1 MSALG
6 SPRVV
11 PPFALD
17 FSSRRPFRD
26 LHPRFLAALQ
36 SLADWPACA
45 QYDELAREVPAA
57 PDAKL
62 PRFVAQ
68 DRELVTS
75 CGGYEE
81 HVSQLSAVPTRP
93 RNWHD
98 FFNMVVWAHFPKLR
112 WALNALHVDPNA
124 GPKDPR
130 NGRAPAQNLAATL
143 DEAGMLVT
151 STSAR
156 LLAELRALRFK
167 RAFWDMRAELL
178 ETTQFWLVGHGM
190 LESLLTPHTALAA
203 RSLLLHVPSH
213 PTAEKADAFR
223 WELDALVAA
232 QVQTWRTTRP
242 VLDIVPLLAIPGYWD
257 NDSADFYD
265 DPANIRFDPSSRRP
279 AAATELA

>member
-17 FSSRRPFRD
+17 FLSRRPFRD
-26 LHPRFLAALQ
+26 LHPRLLAALQ
-36 SLADWPACA
+36 PLADWPACA

-62 PRFVAQ
+62 PRFVNQ
-68 DRELVTS
+68 DRDLVTR

-81 HVSQLSAVPTRP
+81 HVSQLSAVPTR
-93 RNWHD
+93 RSNWHD

-112 WALNALHVDPNA
+112 WALNAVHVDPDA

-151 STSAR
+151 STSPR
-156 LLAELRALRFK
+156 VLAELQALRFK

-203 RSLLLHVPSH
+203 RSLLLPVPSH
-213 PTAEKADAFR
+213 PPANASDDFR
-223 WELDALVAA
+223 WELDARAA
-232 QVQTWRTTRP
+232 AHVHTWRTTRP
-242 VLDIVPLLAIPGYWD
+242 VLDIIPLLAIPGYSD
-257 NDSADFYD
+257 NDSAAYYD
-265 DPANIRFDPSSRRP
+265 DPANIRFDPLSRRP
-279 AAATELA
+279 AASAELA